1 MCGFSYNPNIT
12 IKFIEKNIDQI
23 NFHSLSENP
32 NITIEFIERHK
43 DKISFCSLSRN
54 IFTFQKKLDRI
65 RIKVFGLW
73 ILNKSP
79 YLLGESLKRGIIQG
93 YL

>member
-1 MCGFSYNPNIT
+1 MIT
-12 IKFIEKNIDQI
+12 IAYINFWRDSKNQDYFTKFIEKNIDQI
-23 NFHSLSENP
+23 NFYHLSEN
-32 NITIEFIERHK
+32 K
-43 DKISFCSLSRN
+43 
-54 IFTFQKKLDRI
+54 FTFQKKLDRI

-79 YLLGESLKRGIIQG
+79 YILGDSLKRTIIQG